1 MDGIRIRTIRR
12 RVGVVRGCRRS
23 PCHSRLE
30 AVEQGA
36 GGVDFRSAD
45 VHDPRVAAIV
55 HSVEIARS
63 PEDVF
68 AYLDDLERHG
78 EWQSQIVSSKRETD
92 GPTGVGTRATD
103 VRRVPGRTQSVTYE
117 ITEHDPPR
125 KVTFNGVNGPVRP
138 VGTVTVEP
146 VGEGGSKVTIELD
159 LQGNGLL
166 GAIIAPLA
174 RSQARKQ
181 VPEDQQRLKERLE
194 SEPGPPAG

>member
-1 MDGIRIRTIRR
+1 
-12 RVGVVRGCRRS
+12 
-23 PCHSRLE
+23 
-30 AVEQGA
+30 
-36 GGVDFRSAD
+36 
-45 VHDPRVAAIV
+45 VASIV
-55 HSVEIARS
+55 QTVAIARS

-78 EWQSQIVSSKRETD
+78 EWQSEIVSSTRETT
-92 GPTGVGTRATD
+92 GPTAVGTRATD

-125 KVTFNGVNGPVRP
+125 KVAFRGVNGPVRP

-159 LQGNGLL
+159 LAGSGLL
-166 GAIIAPLA
+166 GAILAPLA

-181 VPEDQQRLKERLE
+181 LPKDQRQLKERLE
-194 SEPGPPAG
+194 SHGGPESSSESSPS